1 MERAAGISV
10 NQAAGKKTGLYRL
23 HKKGDN
29 IAYR

>member
-23 HKKGDN
+23 HKNRDN
-29 IAYR
+29 II